1 MCKVRRSRGIVF
13 FRPRSSAW
21 KPVGSVAIFKKLDLV
36 GINVMKLWY
45 MRPCKPSDNVSL
57 FRDWQPFCIDGSQ
70 ELDYLVAIF
79 KLTATANAGTF
90 AGAPISENVHNA
102 SKYMYTKF
110 GAFIKK

>member
-1 MCKVRRSRGIVF
+1 MCKVCRSRGIFF

-21 KPVGSVAIFKKLDLV
+21 KPVGSVAIFKKLNLV

-45 MRPCKPSDNVSL
+45 MKPCKPSASNNASL
-57 FRDWQPFCIDGSQ
+57 FRDWQPFYIDGSQ

-90 AGAPISENVHNA
+90 AGAPISENVHNT
-102 SKYMYTKF
+102 SK
-110 GAFIKK
+110 